1 MSIDEVLV
9 ERASIE
15 EEIQGKTL
23 LDLFERNAGE
33 HGDRPALN
41 WMDTQG
47 QWQSAT
53 WREYR
58 EQAVRAAMGLRS
70 LGVDPG
76 DFVAIMAG
84 NRPEHVIADVA
95 AMYNGA
101 TAVSLYNTLAPE
113 QIAYVADNC
122 GAKVAILEN
131 RDYFKRWE
139 QIHEQ
144 LPRCEKVVLME
155 HADEFR
161 GYDWVLSWDE
171 VMAAGERALAA
182 DPGAVEQRRAT
193 LTPETPATVIYTSG
207 TTGPP
212 KGVVLTHRN
221 ILWELTAT
229 DHFNAFPDFPRGI
242 SYLPLAHVAE
252 RSFSH
257 WNGINKTGSSYFCPE
272 ITRAMEVVPVARP
285 QAFVAVP
292 RVWEK
297 LHAGLNAALAAEPE
311 ERKRKIALK
320 AVAVGQEFVERTQR
334 GESVPL
340 KLKLQHRLFEKLVYS
355 KIREKIGLDQCE
367 LALSGAAP
375 IARDILVFF
384 AGIGLPIH
392 EVYGMTETTAV
403 THANPLGAIKIGT
416 VGVTL
421 PGVECKIAEDGEVLV
436 RGGNMTPGYHNR
448 PEATAELLD
457 AEGWVHT
464 GDLGAVDA
472 EGYLSIVGRK
482 KELIITAGGK
492 NISPNNIEGILKEH
506 PLVGQ
511 VCCVGDMKPF
521 ISALIVLDG
530 EAAPVWAAQN
540 GVPFRDFAAFSRDDR
555 VLAEVAKAVE
565 TANERLAKV
574 EQIKKWRVLEREWTP
589 ETEELTPT
597 LKLKR
602 NVVHEKYAAEIS
614 ELYAG

>member
-1 MSIDEVLV
+1 MDTNAVLV
-9 ERASIE
+9 EQASIE
-15 EEIQGKTL
+15 GEIAGKTL
-23 LDLFERNAGE
+23 LDCFEANATE
-33 HGDRPALN
+33 HGDRLALH
-41 WMDTQG
+41 WLDADG
-47 QWQSAT
+47 AWQSAT

-58 EQAVRAAMGLRS
+58 DHAVDAALGLMALGIQA
-70 LGVDPG
+70 G

-84 NRPEHVIADVA
+84 NRPEHLYADVA

-122 GAKVAILEN
+122 GARVAILEN

-139 QIHEQ
+139 QIHGQ
-144 LPRCEKVVLME
+144 LERCETVVLIE
-155 HADEFR
+155 DADEFR
-161 GYDWVLSWDE
+161 GYDYVLSWDE
-171 VMAAGERALAA
+171 FIARGQRFLAENPAALA
-182 DPGAVEQRRAT
+182 QRREA
-193 LTPETPATVIYTSG
+193 LKPETPATVIYTSG

-212 KGVVLTHRN
+212 KGVMLTHRN

-229 DHFNAFPDFPRGI
+229 DQFTAFPAFPRAI

-257 WNGINKTGSSYFCPE
+257 WAGIFRCGEVWFVPE
-272 ITRAMEVVPVARP
+272 ISRAMEVVPVARP

-297 LHAGLNAALAAEPE
+297 LHAGLNAALAAEPD

-320 AVAVGQEFVERTQR
+320 AVAVGQEVVERTQR

-340 KLKLQHRLFEKLVYS
+340 KLRLQHRLFDKLVYA
-355 KIREKIGLDQCE
+355 KIRERIGLDQCE

-375 IARDILVFF
+375 IAKDILVFF

-392 EVYGMTETTAV
+392 EVYGMSETTAV
-403 THANPLGAIKIGT
+403 THSNPRGAIKIGT

-421 PGVECKIAEDGEVLV
+421 PGVECRIADDGEVLV

-448 PEATAELLD
+448 PEATAELID
-457 AEGWVHT
+457 DEDWVHT
-464 GDLGAVDA
+464 GDLGTVDA
-472 EGYLSIVGRK
+472 DGYLTIVGRK

-492 NISPNNIEGILKEH
+492 NISPNNIEGLLKEH
-506 PLVGQ
+506 PLIGQ
-511 VCCVGDMKPF
+511 VCCVGDAKPY
-521 ISALIVLDG
+521 IAALIVLDG
-530 EAAPVWAAQN
+530 EAAPMWAAQN
-540 GVPFRDFAAFSRDDR
+540 GIEYRDFASFSADER
-555 VLAEVAKAVE
+555 VLAEVQRAVDA
-565 TANERLAKV
+565 ANGRLAQV
-574 EQIKKWRVLEREWTP
+574 EQIKRWRLLPTEWTA
-589 ETEELTPT
+589 ETGELTPT

-602 NVVHEKYAAEIS
+602 SVIVQQYAPDIAG
-614 ELYAG
+614 LYA

>member
-1 MSIDEVLV
+1 MSSEVLV
-9 ERASIE
+9 ERASIQ
-15 EEIQGKTL
+15 EEIEGKTL
-23 LDLFERNAGE
+23 LDWFERNATE

-41 WMDTQG
+41 WMDAAG
-47 QWQSAT
+47 AWQT
-53 WREYR
+53 MNWREYR
-58 EQAVRAAMGLRS
+58 EQALVQAMALRS
-70 LGVDPG
+70 LGIGPG

-139 QIHEQ
+139 QIHDQ
-144 LPRCEKVVLME
+144 LPQCSKVVLME
-155 HADEFR
+155 DAEEFA
-161 GYDWVLSWDE
+161 GYDWVMSWDQFIASGTQGL
-171 VMAAGERALAA
+171 AAEPNAIEERRRAL
-182 DPGAVEQRRAT
+182 
-193 LTPETPATVIYTSG
+193 TPDTPATLIYTSG

-212 KGVVLTHRN
+212 KGVVLTHAN
-221 ILWELTAT
+221 IMWEMTST
-229 DHFNAFPDFPRGI
+229 DHFSAFPPFPRGI

-257 WNGINKTGSSYFCPE
+257 WNGIAHVGNSFFCPE

-297 LHAGLNAALAAEPE
+297 LHAGLTAALAAEPD

-320 AVAVGQEFVERTQR
+320 AVAVGQEVIELTQA
-334 GESVPL
+334 GKPVPL
-340 KLKLQHRLFEKLVYS
+340 KLKLQHRLFDKLVYS
-355 KIREKIGLDQCE
+355 KIRQRIGLDDCS

-384 AGIGLPIH
+384 AGIGLPIV
-392 EVYGMTETTAV
+392 EVYGMSETTAV
-403 THANPLGAIKIGT
+403 THANPVDGIRIGT
-416 VGVTL
+416 VGTPL

-436 RGGNMTPGYHNR
+436 RGGNMTPGYHKR
-448 PEATAELLD
+448 AEATAELLD
-457 AEGWVHT
+457 ADGWVHT
-464 GDLGAVDA
+464 GDLGTVDDD
-472 EGYLSIVGRK
+472 GYLTIVGRK

-492 NISPNNIEGILKEH
+492 NISPNNIEGVLKEH
-506 PLVGQ
+506 PLIGQ
-511 VCCVGDMKPF
+511 VCCVGDTKPF
-521 ISALIVLDG
+521 IAALIVLDG
-530 EAAPVWAAQN
+530 EVAPMWAAQQ
-540 GVPFRDFAAFSRDDR
+540 GIEYTDFATFSADQR
-555 VLAEVAKAVE
+555 VIDEVQRAVE
-565 TANERLAKV
+565 AANTRLANV
-574 EQIKKWRVLEREWTP
+574 EQIKKWKLLGQEWTA
-589 ETEELTPT
+589 ESEELTPT

-602 NVVHEKYAAEIS
+602 SVIHSKYADAIAEIYGS
-614 ELYAG
+614 

>member
-1 MSIDEVLV
+1 MSIDEVLA

-23 LDLFERNAGE
+23 LDLFERNARE
-33 HGDRPALN
+33 HGDKPALN
-41 WMDTQG
+41 WMDAQG
-47 QWQSAT
+47 QWVSAT

-131 RDYFKRWE
+131 REYFKRWE
-139 QIHEQ
+139 QVHDQ

-171 VMAAGERALAA
+171 VMAAGAEALAA
-182 DPGAVEQRRAT
+182 DPGAVEERRKS

-229 DHFNAFPDFPRGI
+229 DHFNAFPDHARGI

-257 WNGINKTGSSYFCPE
+257 WNGINKAGSSYFCPE

-297 LHAGLNAALAAEPE
+297 LHAGLNAALNAEPD

-320 AVAVGQEFVERTQR
+320 AVAVGQEYVERTQR

-340 KLKLQHRLFEKLVYS
+340 KLKFQHRLFEKLVYA
-355 KIREKIGLDQCE
+355 KIREKIGLDDCQ

-403 THANPLGAIKIGT
+403 THANPLGAVKIGT

-464 GDLGAVDA
+464 GDLGSVDA
-472 EGYLSIVGRK
+472 DGYLTIVGRK

-506 PLVGQ
+506 PLIGQ
-511 VCCVGDMKPF
+511 VCCVGDLKPF

-540 GVPFRDFAAFSRDDR
+540 GVPFTDFASFSRDDR

-565 TANERLAKV
+565 AANERLAKV

-602 NVVHEKYAAEIS
+602 NVVHDKYAAEIA

>member
-9 ERASIE
+9 ERASID
-15 EEIQGKTL
+15 EEIHGKTL
-23 LDLFERNAGE
+23 LDLFERNARE

-41 WMDTQG
+41 WMDAQG

-58 EQAVRAAMGLRS
+58 ERAVRAAMGLRS

-113 QIAYVADNC
+113 QIVYVADNC
-122 GAKVAILEN
+122 GAKIAILEN

-139 QIHEQ
+139 QIHDQ

-171 VMAAGERALAA
+171 VMAAGEQALAA
-182 DPGAVEQRRAT
+182 QPDAVEERRKT

-257 WNGINKTGSSYFCPE
+257 WNGINKAGSTYFCPE

-297 LHAGLNAALAAEPE
+297 LHAGLLAALQAEPD

-320 AVAVGQEFVERTQR
+320 AVAVGQEVIERTQR
-334 GESVPL
+334 GDSVPL
-340 KLKLQHRLFEKLVYS
+340 KLRLQHRLFDKLVYS
-355 KIREKIGLDQCE
+355 KIREKIGLDACE

-392 EVYGMTETTAV
+392 EVYGMSETTAV
-403 THANPLGAIKIGT
+403 THGNPLGAIKIGT
-416 VGVTL
+416 VGVPL
-421 PGVECKIAEDGEVLV
+421 PGVECRIAEDGEVLV

-457 AEGWVHT
+457 DEGWVHT
-464 GDLGAVDA
+464 GDLGTVDA
-472 EGYLSIVGRK
+472 DGYLTIVGRK

-492 NISPNNIEGILKEH
+492 NISPNNIEGVLKEH
-506 PLVGQ
+506 PLIGQ

-530 EAAPVWAAQN
+530 EAAPVWAAQH
-540 GVPFRDFAAFSRDDR
+540 GVPFTDFASFSRDER
-555 VLAEVAKAVE
+555 VLSEVASAVE
-565 TANERLAKV
+565 AANQRLAKV

-602 NVVHEKYAAEIS
+602 NVIHDKYAADIES
-614 ELYAG
+614 LYSS